1 MVRLTSSLLLLI
13 TGLSLTACGSSIDY
27 DRQGLAR
34 SKQMWQQRLDSLP
47 IGATEAQLR
56 DWQTKYGLKLAF
68 QEPNHYYSSNLP
80 EGHFP
85 VKKHWSKFSPC
96 DAYFLSLTVET
107 SSVVYSISRRILKH
121 EHAQKHPSHP
131 APPPSHLAGLHAGEG
146 KRHLPGTPLPS
157 QPRHHL
163 PRT

>member
-56 DWQTKYGLKLAF
+56 DWQNKY
-68 QEPNHYYSSNLP
+68 LP

-96 DAYFLSLTVET
+96 DAYFLSLTIQTNEQKQ
-107 SSVVYSISRRILKH
+107 VVKKELK
-121 EHAQKHPSHP
+121 ALGSCI
-131 APPPSHLAGLHAGEG
+131 
-146 KRHLPGTPLPS
+146 
-157 QPRHHL
+157 
-163 PRT
+163 

>member
-56 DWQTKYGLKLAF
+56 DWQNKYGLNWRFK
-68 QEPNHYYSSNLP
+68 NLTIITVP
-80 EGHFP
+80 TCP
-85 VKKHWSKFSPC
+85 KAISP
-96 DAYFLSLTVET
+96 
-107 SSVVYSISRRILKH
+107 
-121 EHAQKHPSHP
+121 
-131 APPPSHLAGLHAGEG
+131 
-146 KRHLPGTPLPS
+146 
-157 QPRHHL
+157 
-163 PRT
+163 